1 MTQIPPRNSFEKATN
16 EGHLASN
23 GFPIGG
29 QIPAIEESS
38 SFSTLLPPQKSEPSE
53 KTRSLPLQKPQNPWW
68 HFRSLNLTSLR
79 TKTTILA
86 LAIGTIP
93 VALVGTTAYFTASKG
108 IEEQIVQSEKTN
120 AEDLEDKLN
129 LFVKERYNDIL
140 TLSKLDAFTNP
151 KVRAALTTEEKNAI
165 IKDWM
170 ESSNV
175 YNSIVVYNPPKEEL
189 LALAGGEINRSQ
201 LFNAD

>member
-1 MTQIPPRNSFEKATN
+1 MTQIPPRNSFEKTTHQD
-16 EGHLASN
+16 HLSSN
-23 GFPIGG
+23 GFPVGG
-29 QIPAIEESS
+29 QTPAIEESS
-38 SFSTLLPPQKSEPSE
+38 SSPTLLLSLDSLQTRYSPPQK
-53 KTRSLPLQKPQNPWW
+53 LQVPWW
-68 HFRSLNLTSLR
+68 RFPRPRFTSLR

-93 VALVGTTAYFTASKG
+93 VALVGTTAYLTASKG
-108 IEEQIVQSEKTN
+108 IEEQIVQSETTN

-129 LFVKERYNDIL
+129 LFVKERFSDIL